1 MNVYHPE
8 NLSKLKEAII
18 NWKEKIL
25 ELLSEKQYHHN
36 EKVYLITQEYL
47 ERYEENIINPLR
59 ADNLKKVYSISNET
73 YNLYYQLNSNKIKD
87 LPKIFPLTEKIY
99 NSFKKLEMNKDN
111 NNFKENIYFV
121 AESEESFIKILLNGA
136 NGNNNGLLYLFYFE
150 YCGNLRQGFLEIKNM
165 NSDILAEFIKNGPI
179 FFLKDKTGKHLGDDE
194 VFIYEDIFELFI
206 LRKSEINIEKTRK
219 ELETIK
225 QIKLTQ
231 STKLPDKNL
240 IEKTFINLINAK
252 KQVKLTNIFNSYI
265 KTKSKKT
272 IVGLENMNFEDD
284 NEEDKYIKAS
294 MIKNNNNN
302 NNNNNNIQYLTNSM
316 VENND
321 NEIYLSNS
329 MFDNSIIK
337 RHSSIISMD
346 DSPQGLIGLT
356 NIGATCYMNATL
368 QCFSNIE
375 YLRTEFLNPD
385 IYIKLE
391 SNKEKKMR
399 LSFALAEVLKNL
411 WLKFDDKKSY
421 PPENFKKLISEMNPL
436 FRGIQ
441 ANDPKDLI
449 LFMLETMH
457 SELRT
462 VNINIAV
469 NNNFVPNE
477 HNLLEVYQDFAN
489 YYLSKNKSIIFDIFY
504 GCTNIVTACRNCGS
518 EIHNVQVNNIV
529 FFPLEEVRK
538 YKKKDTNTPVTLMDC
553 FEYNQRYDI
562 YQPYFCNNCYNNN
575 SIAMSFTRYL
585 YSPKVLI
592 MNLNRGKGIQFN
604 VKINFEE
611 FIDIRNFVYCT
622 DSPYKYELIGVICH
636 FGESGMSG
644 HFIAF
649 CKHFSLKGDKWYKFN
664 DAFVEECTFD
674 NVKNSG
680 MPYVLFY
687 SYLDVAES

>member
-1 MNVYHPE
+1 MNVHNNYPE
-8 NLSKLKEAII
+8 ILSKFKEALI

-25 ELLSEKQYHHN
+25 ELLSEKKYHHKV
-36 EKVYLITQEYL
+36 KVYLITQKYL
-47 ERYEENIINPLR
+47 EQYEKNIINTPKLDR
-59 ADNLKKVYSISNET
+59 DKLTKVNSIFNES
-73 YNLYYQLNSNKIKD
+73 YNLCSQIKSKKIND
-87 LPKIFPLTEKIY
+87 LPKIFPLDETNY
-99 NSFKKLEMNKDN
+99 NFFKSLVMNKDN
-111 NNFKENIYFV
+111 NHFHENKYFV
-121 AESEESFIKILLNGA
+121 GEFEESFIKILLNGT
-136 NGNNNGLLYLFYFE
+136 NDNNELLYLFYFE
-150 YCGNLRQGFLEIKNM
+150 YSGNLRQGFLKIKDK
-165 NSDILAEFIKNGPI
+165 SSFYDIMDEFGENGPI
-179 FFLKDKTGKHLGDDE
+179 FFLKDKTGKHLDDE
-194 VFIYEDIFELFI
+194 EVFECEDRFELFI
-206 LRKSEINIEKTRK
+206 LRKSEINIEKTKK
-219 ELETIK
+219 ELEEIK
-225 QIKLTQ
+225 QIKLTH

-240 IEKTFINLINAK
+240 IQKTFINLIYAK
-252 KQVKLTNIFNSYI
+252 KPVKLTNIFNSYI
-265 KTKSKKT
+265 TKKLKKT
-272 IVGLENMNFEDD
+272 IVGHENIYFE
-284 NEEDKYIKAS
+284 EEDIKTN
-294 MIKNNNNN
+294 INKNNNNN
-302 NNNNNNIQYLTNSM
+302 EKYLTNSI

-321 NEIYLSNS
+321 NEIYLSKS
-329 MFDNSIIK
+329 MFGNNIIK
-337 RHSSIISMD
+337 RHSSIMSID
-346 DSPQGLIGLT
+346 DSPGGLIGLT

-375 YLRTEFLNPD
+375 YLRTEFLNPE

-462 VNINIAV
+462 VNINITV

-477 HNLLEVYQDFAN
+477 HNLMEVYQDFAN

-504 GCTNIVTACRNCGS
+504 GCTNIVTSCCLCGS
-518 EIHNVQVNNIV
+518 EIHNVQVNNII

-538 YKKKDTNTPVTLMDC
+538 YKKKDTNTPVTLIDC

-562 YQPYFCNNCYNNN
+562 YQSYFCNVCNNN
-575 SIAMSFTRYL
+575 KSTAASFTRYL

-592 MNLNRGKGIQFN
+592 INFNRGKGIQFN

-611 FIDIRNFVYCT
+611 FIDIRNFVYCK

-636 FGESGMSG
+636 FGESSMSG

-664 DAFVEECTFD
+664 DAFVNECTFD
-674 NVKNSG
+674 EVKNSG

-687 SYLDVAES
+687 SYLDVDES